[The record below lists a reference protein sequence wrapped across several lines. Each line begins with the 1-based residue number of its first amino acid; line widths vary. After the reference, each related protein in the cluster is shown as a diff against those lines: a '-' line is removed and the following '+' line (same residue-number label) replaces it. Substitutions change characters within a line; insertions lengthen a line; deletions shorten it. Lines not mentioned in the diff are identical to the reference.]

1 MTVTKNSLAP
11 LMPLSE
17 HLDELRGRLIWC
29 LVAVV
34 VCTIAGFYGVETI
47 IKWLKDAGRVKDV
60 LIVIKP
66 VEVVSVYVKVA
77 LSVGTLL
84 ASPVIGWHTW
94 RFLTPA
100 LSEQLRRSL
109 PWWIISII
117 LLFFSGVAFA
127 TFVLIPAAYGFLMSL
142 TRAVAQPMITLNS
155 YISFVLAI
163 MLSCGFVFEMPA
175 VAAALAQAG
184 IITASMMRAR
194 RREAIF
200 GLAVTAAV
208 ITPTTDV
215 FNMLIFLAPM
225 LALYEVSI
233 LVVARAGRSRM
244 MDEGGHYGYDETY
257 R

>member
-1 MTVTKNSLAP
+1 
-11 LMPLSE
+11 
-17 HLDELRGRLIWC
+17 
-29 LVAVV
+29 
-34 VCTIAGFYGVETI
+34 
-47 IKWLKDAGRVKDV
+47 
-60 LIVIKP
+60 
-66 VEVVSVYVKVA
+66 
-77 LSVGTLL
+77 
-84 ASPVIGWHTW
+84 
-94 RFLTPA
+94 
-100 LSEQLRRSL
+100 
-109 PWWIISII
+109 
-117 LLFFSGVAFA
+117 
-127 TFVLIPAAYGFLMSL
+127 
-142 TRAVAQPMITLNS
+142 
-155 YISFVLAI
+155 